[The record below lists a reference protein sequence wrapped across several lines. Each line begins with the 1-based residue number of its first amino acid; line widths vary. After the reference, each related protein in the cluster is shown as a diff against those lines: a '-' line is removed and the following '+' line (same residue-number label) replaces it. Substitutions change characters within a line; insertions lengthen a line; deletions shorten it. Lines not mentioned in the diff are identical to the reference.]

1 MFHPLPLLSYVLT
14 ITNSS
19 IPVHNEHNRPL
30 LLFFADC
37 GSDRRDESWER
48 EQQGKME
55 RTRAKKKER
64 KKQREIREL
73 IDATAGVIVFDNA
86 SAARTVRKGKPR
98 LGTGKY

>member
-1 MFHPLPLLSYVLT
+1 
-14 ITNSS
+14 
-19 IPVHNEHNRPL
+19 
-30 LLFFADC
+30 
-37 GSDRRDESWER
+37 
-48 EQQGKME
+48 ME

-86 SAARTVRKGKPR
+86 SATRTVRKGKPR